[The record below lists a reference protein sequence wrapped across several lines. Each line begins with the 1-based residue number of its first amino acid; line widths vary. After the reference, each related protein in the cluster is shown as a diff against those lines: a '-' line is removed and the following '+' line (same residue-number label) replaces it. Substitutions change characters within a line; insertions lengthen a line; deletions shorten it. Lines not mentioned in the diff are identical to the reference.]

1 MQFHLDSFF
10 VDVLVKHHFLV
21 QCGHVE
27 VVKYLLVLILTT
39 KDEDLSV
46 KQRGAVAVSCRGDVA
61 LLLTTDP
68 PNHFFFAAKQLQS
81 RSVDYLSLS
90 IVLDQ
95 ALSVVDLLVQS
106 EEDIGIIEAFV

>member
-1 MQFHLDSFF
+1 MKNHL
-10 VDVLVKHHFLV
+10 LI
-21 QCGHVE
+21 QCGSVE
-27 VVKYLLVLILTT
+27 VIKNLLVLILTAE
-39 KDEDLSV
+39 DEDLSV
-46 KQRGAVAVSCRGDVA
+46 KQRGAVAVSRRGDVA
-61 LLLTTDP
+61 FLLTTDP

-81 RSVDYLSLS
+81 RAIDYLALS